1 MILALL
7 TAAAA
12 YAQAVASPIAQVG
25 GRNQYLV
32 SYSETSSRDTT
43 EITITGVPICGTIVA
58 YRASLTAGTGTT
70 IHPRLGTSAGFSAD
84 SINEILEAT
93 QTAATI
99 NEVGSAPYCT
109 ASGTLYMRNAPNNA
123 ATDHAITTRILI
135 VAGAQ
140 Q

>member
-32 SYSETSSRDTT
+32 SYSETGSRDTT
-43 EITITGVPICGTIVA
+43 EITITGVPTCGTIVA
-58 YRASLTAGTGTT
+58 YRAALTAGTGTT
-70 IHPRLGTSAGFSAD
+70 IHPRIGMTAGFTAD
-84 SINEILEAT
+84 SINEVLEAT
-93 QTAATI
+93 GTSATI

-109 ASGTLYMRNAPNNA
+109 ATNTLYLRSAPNNA
-123 ATDHAITTRILI
+123 ATDHAITTRIVI

-140 Q
+140 E

>member
-12 YAQAVASPIAQVG
+12 YAQAVASPIAQIG

-32 SYSETSSRDTT
+32 SYSESGSRDTT
-43 EITITGVPICGTIVA
+43 EITITGVPTCGTIVA
-58 YRASLTAGTGTT
+58 YRAALTAGTGTT
-70 IHPRLGTSAGFSAD
+70 IHPRIGTSAAFVAD

-93 QTAATI
+93 ATSSII
-99 NEVGSAPYCT
+99 NEVGSTPYCT
-109 ASGTLYMRNAPNNA
+109 ATGTLYMRSAPNSS
-123 ATDHAITTRILI
+123 ATDHAITTRIVI